1 MVFDGRCTRLAD
13 IFKCILIK
21 QTIWNL
27 IHAPVHLS
35 KVIHGNEMKSSPL
48 CSLLGNVLRDL
59 RCNPVCWIGSIVVHF
74 ILTNIRRFCFF
85 LTFEANVQMY
95 TLSGYNFLSRTHVS
109 CKSIVFVRSFVKRR
123 RPSHKT
129 GANFTIFCPGLFS
142 EERGWVGGELMV
154 AVAEPNGSLETPYF

>member
-27 IHAPVHLS
+27 IHAPVLLS

-85 LTFEANVQMY
+85 VTFEANVQMY

-109 CKSIVFVRSFVKRR
+109 CKSIVFVSFTGLSLKEEGQVIKQGLILQYFALGFSLRR
-123 RPSHKT
+123 
-129 GANFTIFCPGLFS
+129 GD
-142 EERGWVGGELMV
+142 GWVG
-154 AVAEPNGSLETPYF
+154 N